1 MKIRRLEKG
10 RRLTSKLRAI
20 FALLAFMSL
29 FAMKATAQEPI
40 AVVPYRIDYDGLI
53 TVSVAVNG
61 HGPYDFVLDTG
72 ATLTIVFQNLA
83 AIESFQ
89 PTGGPR
95 KRILGITGAAELDAF
110 RIGEVSLGGA
120 SLPDHVG
127 VVLPDWSPPRKTPSG
142 IIGIDFLRKYAV
154 IFDVRAQT
162 MSLYPHGGL
171 PNEKIRKWKSA
182 KLRANTYAATTG
194 ALYTTKGLINRSPTT
209 FVIDL
214 GSVATLINYRAAEA
228 MFSSV
233 VTRDLGEGFTTGSR
247 LKDVFDDRT
256 RTRTAR
262 LNRIQIGRTS
272 WRNVGV
278 WVKDAPIFDEIGV
291 QRLPFALLGADLLAT
306 QDFALDF
313 GENRLYISKINP
325 TKR

>member
-1 MKIRRLEKG
+1 MV
-10 RRLTSKLRAI
+10 LRFRA
-20 FALLAFMSL
+20 FLALVALAALCSL
-29 FAMKATAQEPI
+29 KAAAQEPV

-53 TVSVAVNG
+53 TVSATLNG
-61 HGPYDFVLDTG
+61 RGPYDFVIDTG
-72 ATLTIVFQNLA
+72 ATLTIAFQNLA
-83 AIESFQ
+83 AIEAFP

-95 KRILGITGAAELDAF
+95 RRVLGISGSAELDTYHFGLVAV
-110 RIGEVSLGGA
+110 GDA
-120 SLPDHVG
+120 SMSNHVG
-127 VVLPDWSPPRKTPSG
+127 VVIPDWTPPRKTPAG
-142 IIGIDFLRKYAV
+142 IIGIDFLKRYAV
-154 IFDVRAQT
+154 VFDVEAHT
-162 MSLYPHGGL
+162 MSLYPHGGI
-171 PNEKIRKWKSA
+171 PKEITSKWRSA
-182 KLRANTYAATTG
+182 KLRANTYAAATG
-194 ALYTTKGLINRSPTT
+194 ALYTTRGLINRSPTT

-256 RTRTAR
+256 RARTAR
-262 LNRIQIGRTS
+262 INRIQVGRTA

-291 QRLPFALLGADLLAT
+291 QRLPFGLLGADLLAA

-313 GENRLYISKINP
+313 GENRIYISKINR
-325 TKR
+325 KKN

>member
-1 MKIRRLEKG
+1 MALIF
-10 RRLTSKLRAI
+10 RALM
-20 FALLAFMSL
+20 AL
-29 FAMKATAQEPI
+29 FACAMLLSQKAAAQEPL
-40 AVVPYRIDYDGLI
+40 AVVPYRIDYEGLI
-53 TVSVAVNG
+53 TVTATVNG
-61 HGPYDFVLDTG
+61 HGPYDFVIDTG
-72 ATLTIVFQNLA
+72 ATLTIAFENLA
-83 AIESFQ
+83 LKESFQ

-95 KRILGITGAAELDAF
+95 RRVLGISGAAELDTF
-110 RIGEVSLGGA
+110 HFGDVSLGGGV
-120 SLPDHVG
+120 LPDHVG
-127 VVLPDWSPPRKTPSG
+127 VVIPDWSAPRKTPSG
-142 IIGIDFLRKYAV
+142 IIGIDFLKRYAV
-154 IFDVRAQT
+154 IFDVGSRT

-171 PNEKIRKWKSA
+171 QKEKIRKWKSA
-182 KLRANTYAATTG
+182 KLRANTYAAASG
-194 ALYTTKGLINRSPTT
+194 ALFTTKGLINRTPTT

-233 VTRDLGEGFTTGSR
+233 VSRDMGEGFTTGSR

-278 WVKDAPIFDEIGV
+278 WVKNAPIFDEIGV
-291 QRLPFALLGADLLAT
+291 QRLPFGLLGADLLAA

-313 GENRLYISKINP
+313 GDQRIYISKVSQ
-325 TKR
+325 TKRK